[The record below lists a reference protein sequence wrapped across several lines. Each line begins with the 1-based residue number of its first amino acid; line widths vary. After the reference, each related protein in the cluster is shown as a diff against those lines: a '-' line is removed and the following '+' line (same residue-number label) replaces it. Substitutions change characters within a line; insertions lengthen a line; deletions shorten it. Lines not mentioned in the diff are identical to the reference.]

1 MADKPSSLFQVT
13 WATAGISTGS
23 GHKSK
28 GLFIKA
34 EFPQLRSRE
43 AEQEGKDLELD
54 RN

>member
-13 WATAGISTGS
+13 WATVGISADS
-23 GHKSK
+23 GHKLK
-28 GLFIKA
+28 GSFIKA

-54 RN
+54 KN